1 MKNNFKKN
9 LVVYIVSSR
18 QLIEVPINTFS
29 YLLVLNANPK
39 HAFFYFTSN
48 FCMVVRRG
56 VVRVT

>member
-1 MKNNFKKN
+1 MQAYKS
-9 LVVYIVSSR
+9 LMTDLG
-18 QLIEVPINTFS
+18 LIEVPINTFS

-48 FCMVVRRG
+48 FCMVVRCG